1 MLYFFLTMTETNET
15 KLNHSLKMS
24 RKILLNTKVKNQHEH
39 NKLGFTLKQMSRDKE
54 KQEIKSYRD
63 ITSTREEYRRMRA
76 STKAYREHSFERY
89 DPFLKKKSA
98 VRDVTRIPGYTY
110 VRSWRQKQEEE
121 NQNKED
127 EINKSKSLLLKW
139 KSISEKKEVKPTTA
153 PSVVETEPKNKWALA
168 KTVVE
173 EAVPKETESAE
184 LASTTK
190 QVFETFLRNAAGQP
204 ASAPIRRI
212 RRREKTF
219 SYARDRTIF
228 PGSCK
233 SSYESRKFMEQEV
246 TNIMFSLSPEG
257 RRKANIDKLKAEAQL
272 PNFVSRAKT
281 LSAILRNFK
290 EYKNKINLEKSKTFL
305 TV

>member
-1 MLYFFLTMTETNET
+1 MTATNET

-39 NKLGFTLKQMSRDKE
+39 NKLGFTLKQMSKDKE
-54 KQEIKSYRD
+54 KQEIKCYRD
-63 ITSTREEYRRMRA
+63 ITSTQEEYRRMRA
-76 STKAYREHSFERY
+76 STKAYREHSFEKY

-98 VRDVTRIPGYTY
+98 IRDVTRIPGYTY
-110 VRSWRQKQEEE
+110 DRSWRQKQEGE
-121 NQNKED
+121 NETKQD

-153 PSVVETEPKNKWALA
+153 PSVVESEPKNKWALA
-168 KTVVE
+168 KTVVQE
-173 EAVPKETESAE
+173 TVPTETESAE
-184 LASTTK
+184 PVSTTK

-290 EYKNKINLEKSKTFL
+290 EYKNKMNLEKSKTFL

>member
-54 KQEIKSYRD
+54 KQEIKCYRD

-153 PSVVETEPKNKWALA
+153 PSVVESEPKNKWALA

>member
-1 MLYFFLTMTETNET
+1 MTATNET

-39 NKLGFTLKQMSRDKE
+39 NKLGFTLKQMSKDKE
-54 KQEIKSYRD
+54 KQEIKCYRD
-63 ITSTREEYRRMRA
+63 ITSTQEEYRRMRA

-98 VRDVTRIPGYTY
+98 IRDVTRIPGYTY
-110 VRSWRQKQEEE
+110 DRSWRQKQEGE
-121 NQNKED
+121 NETKQD

-153 PSVVETEPKNKWALA
+153 PSVVESEPKNKWALA
-168 KTVVE
+168 KTVVQE
-173 EAVPKETESAE
+173 TVPTETESAE
-184 LASTTK
+184 PVSTTK

-246 TNIMFSLSPEG
+246 TNIMFSLSAEG

-290 EYKNKINLEKSKTFL
+290 EYKNKMNLEKSKTFL

>member
-54 KQEIKSYRD
+54 KQEIKCYRD

-127 EINKSKSLLLKW
+127 EINKGKSLLLKW

-153 PSVVETEPKNKWALA
+153 PSVVESEPKNKWALA

>member
-1 MLYFFLTMTETNET
+1 MTETNET

-54 KQEIKSYRD
+54 KQEIKCYRD

-127 EINKSKSLLLKW
+127 EINKGKSLLLKW

-153 PSVVETEPKNKWALA
+153 PSVVESEPKNKWALA

-204 ASAPIRRI
+204 TSAPIRRI

-272 PNFVSRAKT
+272 PNFVTRAKT

>member
-1 MLYFFLTMTETNET
+1 MTATNET

-39 NKLGFTLKQMSRDKE
+39 NKLGFTLKQMSKDKE
-54 KQEIKSYRD
+54 KQEIKCYRD
-63 ITSTREEYRRMRA
+63 ITSTQEEYRRMRA

-110 VRSWRQKQEEE
+110 DRSWRQKQEGE
-121 NQNKED
+121 NETKQD

-153 PSVVETEPKNKWALA
+153 PSVVESEPKNKWALA
-168 KTVVE
+168 KTVVQE
-173 EAVPKETESAE
+173 TVPTETESAE
-184 LASTTK
+184 PVSTTK

-290 EYKNKINLEKSKTFL
+290 EYKNKMNLEKSKTFL

>member
-1 MLYFFLTMTETNET
+1 MTETNET

-54 KQEIKSYRD
+54 KQEIKCYRD

-110 VRSWRQKQEEE
+110 VCSWRQKQEE

-153 PSVVETEPKNKWALA
+153 PSVVESEPKNKWALA

>member
-1 MLYFFLTMTETNET
+1 
-15 KLNHSLKMS
+15 
-24 RKILLNTKVKNQHEH
+24 
-39 NKLGFTLKQMSRDKE
+39 
-54 KQEIKSYRD
+54 
-63 ITSTREEYRRMRA
+63 MRG
-76 STKAYREHSFERY
+76 TI

-121 NQNKED
+121 NETKHD

-153 PSVVETEPKNKWALA
+153 PSVVESEPKNKWALA
-168 KTVVE
+168 KTVVQE
-173 EAVPKETESAE
+173 TVPKETERE
-184 LASTTK
+184 EPVSTTK
-190 QVFETFLRNAAGQP
+190 QVFDTFLRNAAGQS

-246 TNIMFSLSPEG
+246 TNIMFSLSAEG

-290 EYKNKINLEKSKTFL
+290 EYKNKMNLEKSKTFL

>member
-54 KQEIKSYRD
+54 KQEIKCYRD

-139 KSISEKKEVKPTTA
+139 KSISEKKEVKSTTA
-153 PSVVETEPKNKWALA
+153 SSVVESEPKNKWALA

>member
-1 MLYFFLTMTETNET
+1 MTATNET

-39 NKLGFTLKQMSRDKE
+39 NKLGFTLKQMSKDKE
-54 KQEIKSYRD
+54 KQEIKCYRD
-63 ITSTREEYRRMRA
+63 ITSTQEEYRRMRA

-121 NQNKED
+121 NETKHD

-153 PSVVETEPKNKWALA
+153 PSVVESEPKNKWALA
-168 KTVVE
+168 KTVVQE
-173 EAVPKETESAE
+173 TVPKE
-184 LASTTK
+184 TTK
-190 QVFETFLRNAAGQP
+190 QVFDTFLRNAAGQS

-246 TNIMFSLSPEG
+246 TNIMFSLSAEG

-290 EYKNKINLEKSKTFL
+290 EYKNKMNLEKSKTFL

>member
-54 KQEIKSYRD
+54 KQEIKCYRD

-153 PSVVETEPKNKWALA
+153 PSVVESEPKNKWALA

-272 PNFVSRAKT
+272 PNFVTRAKT

>member
-1 MLYFFLTMTETNET
+1 MTATNET

-39 NKLGFTLKQMSRDKE
+39 NKLGFTLKQMSKDKE
-54 KQEIKSYRD
+54 KQEIKCYRD
-63 ITSTREEYRRMRA
+63 ITSTQEEYRRMRA

-110 VRSWRQKQEEE
+110 VRSWRQKQEENE
-121 NQNKED
+121 TKHD

-153 PSVVETEPKNKWALA
+153 PSVVESEPKNKWALA
-168 KTVVE
+168 KTVVQE
-173 EAVPKETESAE
+173 TVPTETESAE
-184 LASTTK
+184 PVSTTK

-290 EYKNKINLEKSKTFL
+290 EYKNKMNLEKSKTFL

>member
-1 MLYFFLTMTETNET
+1 MTETNET

-54 KQEIKSYRD
+54 TQEIKCYRD

-127 EINKSKSLLLKW
+127 KINKSKSLLLKW

-153 PSVVETEPKNKWALA
+153 PSVVESEPKNKWALA

>member
-1 MLYFFLTMTETNET
+1 MTETNET

-54 KQEIKSYRD
+54 KQEIKCYRD

-127 EINKSKSLLLKW
+127 EINKGKSLLLKW

-153 PSVVETEPKNKWALA
+153 PSVVESEPKNKWALA

>member
-54 KQEIKSYRD
+54 KQEIKCYRD

-153 PSVVETEPKNKWALA
+153 SSVVESEPKNKWALA

>member
-1 MLYFFLTMTETNET
+1 MTATNET

-39 NKLGFTLKQMSRDKE
+39 NKLGFTLKQMSKDKE
-54 KQEIKSYRD
+54 KQEIKCYRD
-63 ITSTREEYRRMRA
+63 ITSTQEEYRRMRA

-121 NQNKED
+121 NETKHD

-153 PSVVETEPKNKWALA
+153 PSVVESEPKNKWVLA
-168 KTVVE
+168 KTVVQE
-173 EAVPKETESAE
+173 TVPKETERE
-184 LASTTK
+184 EPVSTTK
-190 QVFETFLRNAAGQP
+190 QVFDTFLRNAAGQS

-246 TNIMFSLSPEG
+246 TNIMFSLSAEG

-290 EYKNKINLEKSKTFL
+290 EYKNKMNLEKSKTFL

>member
-1 MLYFFLTMTETNET
+1 MTETNET

-54 KQEIKSYRD
+54 KQEIKCYRD

-153 PSVVETEPKNKWALA
+153 QSVVESEPKNKWALA

>member
-1 MLYFFLTMTETNET
+1 MTETNET

-54 KQEIKSYRD
+54 KQEIKCYRD

-153 PSVVETEPKNKWALA
+153 PSVVESEPKNKWGLA

>member
-1 MLYFFLTMTETNET
+1 MTETNET

-54 KQEIKSYRD
+54 KQEIKCYRD

-127 EINKSKSLLLKW
+127 EINKGKSLLLKW

-153 PSVVETEPKNKWALA
+153 PSVVESEPNNKWALA

>member
-1 MLYFFLTMTETNET
+1 MTATNET
-15 KLNHSLKMS
+15 KMNHSLKMS

-54 KQEIKSYRD
+54 KQEIKCYRD

-153 PSVVETEPKNKWALA
+153 PSVVESEPKNKWALA

-305 TV
+305 TI

>member
-1 MLYFFLTMTETNET
+1 MTETNET

-54 KQEIKSYRD
+54 KQEIKCYRD

-153 PSVVETEPKNKWALA
+153 PSVVESEPKNKWPLA

>member
-1 MLYFFLTMTETNET
+1 MTATNET

-39 NKLGFTLKQMSRDKE
+39 NKLGFTLKQMSKDKE
-54 KQEIKSYRD
+54 KQEIKCYRD
-63 ITSTREEYRRMRA
+63 ITSTQEEYRRMRA

-98 VRDVTRIPGYTY
+98 IRDVTRIPGYTY
-110 VRSWRQKQEEE
+110 DRSWRQKQEGE
-121 NQNKED
+121 NETKQD

-153 PSVVETEPKNKWALA
+153 PSVVESEPKNKWALA
-168 KTVVE
+168 KTVVQE
-173 EAVPKETESAE
+173 TVPTETESAE
-184 LASTTK
+184 PVSTTK

-290 EYKNKINLEKSKTFL
+290 EYKNKMNLEKSKTFL